1 MEHYHYIVSGFAHE
15 EPGGKLIDWASID
28 VLANSEEDAL
38 VKAGKLVEKKYHRVV
53 SVITHDDD
61 ICNHRG
67 GS

>member
-1 MEHYHYIVSGFAHE
+1 MEHYLYIVSGFAHE
-15 EPGGKLIDWASID
+15 ERGGKLIDWASID

-38 VKAGKLVEKKYHRVV
+38 VKAGKLVEKKYYRVV